1 MKKSGVISF
10 LVVFM
15 ALLPGINL
23 KISAQANQYSMM
35 AGLGPFPGYVI
46 LSSGDT
52 LHGKVKW
59 AMKYVENNPSEL
71 KFTAENGNSKT
82 FNASEI
88 KGCGITMSDSMDPL
102 PMPPEHYVTLPSFKK
117 GVPVFIRRLMEGR
130 LTVYQNR
137 SAVISSNSVTEETSK
152 INGIA
157 FTFTLADG
165 LYIGPS
171 YRTEYRVIKERP
183 HASSYY
189 IVKDGASM
197 IKVEKDNYET
207 LFSNLFGDCSSIDQE
222 LTKNP
227 DLKKFKNFMLLAEVY
242 NEICNNNPR

>member
-1 MKKSGVISF
+1 MKRSDVFIF

-59 AMKYVENNPSEL
+59 AMKYVENNPSEI
-71 KFTAENGNSKT
+71 KFTAENGNTKT
-82 FNASEI
+82 FTASDV
-88 KGCGITMSDSMDPL
+88 KGCGITVNESFQDSW
-102 PMPPEHYVTLPSFKK
+102 MPPEHYVTLPSMKK
-117 GVPVFIRRLMEGR
+117 GVPVFIRRLMGGR

-137 SAVISSNSVTEETSK
+137 SAAVSNTSVTEEKSR
-152 INGIA
+152 IDGIA
-157 FTFTLADG
+157 FTFSFDG
-165 LYIGPS
+165 GLSIGPS
-171 YRTEYRVIKERP
+171 YQTEYKVIKERS
-183 HASSYY
+183 HASSYF
-189 IVKDGASM
+189 IVKDGAAM

-207 LFSNLFGDCSSIDQE
+207 LFTNMFGDCSAIDQE

-227 DLKKFKNFMLLAEVY
+227 DLRKFKNFMLLAEVY
-242 NEICNNNPR
+242 NEICSNSPR